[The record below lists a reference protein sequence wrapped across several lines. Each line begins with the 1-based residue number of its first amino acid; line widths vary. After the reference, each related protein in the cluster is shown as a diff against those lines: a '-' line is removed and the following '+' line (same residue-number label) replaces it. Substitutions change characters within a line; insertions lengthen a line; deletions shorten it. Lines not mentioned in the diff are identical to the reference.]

1 MFPFFIFDCL
11 FLSVYKY
18 FVFLYVY
25 LLTCLIVHLPDCLPA
40 CLLACLPTCLPACLS
55 ACLPVYLPACLS
67 SFLPIYLHTHLPT
80 CQPAY
85 PSTCLPICLPT
96 CLPVCQQVY
105 VSEFRLSTVNV
116 QHLLE
121 ELEALS
127 LGGYVPHL
135 IEAAHVSPAQDDHS
149 QNAEEHEHRLN
160 DVSVHHG
167 LYAALCKGMRE
178 DG

>member
-1 MFPFFIFDCL
+1 M
-11 FLSVYKY
+11 
-18 FVFLYVY
+18 
-25 LLTCLIVHLPDCLPA
+25 LTCR
-40 CLLACLPTCLPACLS
+40 LACLSVFLSAYLSAYPPTYLS
-55 ACLPVYLPACLS
+55 ACLPVYLSAYLFANLS
-67 SFLPIYLHTHLPT
+67 
-80 CQPAY
+80 A
-85 PSTCLPICLPT
+85 
-96 CLPVCQQVY
+96 CQQVY
-105 VSEFRLSTVNV
+105 VSKVRLSTVNV

-167 LYAALCKGMRE
+167 LYAALWQGNA
-178 DG
+178 GGWLVSIVYI